1 MGSSEIRKKRTLIY
15 FIEAAQ
21 EITDEEGTE
30 NLTIR
35 KVAARAGYNSATLY
49 HYFDNLN
56 QLKMYASL
64 RYVSRYNKEFFESA
78 KNLRTEREKFCLMW
92 DIFIRHSVQHPEA
105 FASVFMSRSHDD
117 TLSGIFS
124 QYNELFPEDSVSPVG
139 TVYTFDQYASLVERN
154 LTAILQIQKDENL
167 GNPNLAVI
175 NDLMIYFYTGI
186 LQDLLNSDATGRKV
200 LEEKLSNGIHHLLEQ
215 I

>member
-1 MGSSEIRKKRTLIY
+1 MGTSDIRKKRTLIY

-21 EITDEEGTE
+21 ELTDEEGSE

-64 RYVSRYNKEFFESA
+64 RYVSLYNKEFFESA
-78 KNLRTEREKFCLMW
+78 KGLKSERKKFELMW
-92 DIFIRHSVQHPEA
+92 DIFIRHTVKHPEA

-117 TLSGIFS
+117 ALSTIFS
-124 QYNELFPEDSVSPVG
+124 QYNELFPEDSVSPIG
-139 TVYTFDQYASLVERN
+139 TVYTFDQYASLSERN
-154 LTAILQIQKDENL
+154 LTAIQLIQEEEHL
-167 GNPNLAVI
+167 ENPNLSTI
-175 NDLMIYFYTGI
+175 NDLMIYSYLGM
-186 LQDLLNSDATGRKV
+186 LQELLDADDDGKKMI
-200 LEEKLSNGIHHLLEQ
+200 EEKMSKGIHYLLAK